1 MTHKKIA
8 ELANVSVSTVSKAL
22 SGSKEISEE
31 LTEKIRKIALETGYF
46 KEKNKKKIEYM
57 KNKPT
62 VVAVVCPEI
71 ISIYYSDMITSI
83 KSEVEKMG
91 GLVAVYV
98 YDFSDEKL
106 EKIMNTLS
114 LSKEIDGIITFSNA
128 KFAVRPNI
136 PVVGINEAQ
145 VGWCDTVYSDT
156 KGIFETVVSHLKS
169 LNHTKIAFVGEK
181 NTISKEK
188 AFLCAMKKYGLYADE
203 KNIYNISERFEKIGE
218 GAAEKIVE
226 DNIPFT
232 AYVTAYDEVAIGLI
246 HGFLKHNIRVP
257 DDVSVVGLN
266 DIPHS
271 AYTSPPLTT
280 VKIDFSEQCSFA
292 VKVLYDKILYND
304 SDVKRIRVNHKLVI
318 RSSTDECKDGKGK

>member
-22 SGSKEISEE
+22 SGSKEVSGE

-62 VVAVVCPEI
+62 LIAVVCPEI

-91 GLVAVYV
+91 GLVAVYI

-106 EKIMNTLS
+106 ERIMNTLS
-114 LSKEIDGIITFSNA
+114 VSKEIDGIITFSDAN
-128 KFAVRPNI
+128 FSVHPNI
-136 PVVGINEAQ
+136 PVVGINENQ
-145 VGWCDTVYSDT
+145 LSWCDTIYSDT
-156 KGIFETVVSHLKS
+156 KSIFETVILHLKS

-181 NTISKEK
+181 NTISKED
-188 AFLCAMKKYGLYADE
+188 AFLHAMKKYGLYADE
-203 KNIYNISERFEKIGE
+203 KSIYNISERFEKIGE
-218 GAAEKIVE
+218 RAAEKIVE
-226 DNIPFT
+226 DKIPFT

-246 HGFLKHNIRVP
+246 YGLSKHNISVP
-257 DDVSVVGLN
+257 EDVSVVGIN

-271 AYTSPPLTT
+271 AYMTPPLTT
-280 VKIDFSEQCSFA
+280 VRIDFSEQCSFA

-318 RSSTDECKDGKGK
+318 RFSTDECKDGKGK